1 MASTSRAVQAG
12 KENKM
17 KLIDKIAKE
26 TGDEKEYIL
35 ETACPS
41 SYGPEYD
48 KYEDCDK
55 TCEECWN
62 QEVQD

>member
-1 MASTSRAVQAG
+1 
-12 KENKM
+12 M
-17 KLIDKIAKE
+17 KLIDHISEE
-26 TGDEKEYIL
+26 TGECKSYIQGCC
-35 ETACPS
+35 CPS
-41 SYGPEYD
+41 SFGPEYD

>member
-1 MASTSRAVQAG
+1 MR
-12 KENKM
+12 
-17 KLIDKIAKE
+17 LIDKIAKE
-26 TGDEKEYIL
+26 TGEYKQDIL
-35 ETACPS
+35 DHMCPS
-41 SYGPEYD
+41 SFGPEYD